1 MPNLEIDGFEAY
13 YIDSRKPLREG
24 TKIKLCGKSVLGEPA
39 LHLPKT
45 KYIEARYPYV
55 DFDGDGLVDGTN
67 VPYDAEFV
75 KNSNKFHDGLRCGS
89 YANVNPITPPSEI
102 KLVNIK
108 DGIKF
113 SIPKTS
119 VAEDCEGGFFGKT
132 RFVLENQTLIGTDH
146 DDNELL
152 VFDIFDEYKIMT

>member
-1 MPNLEIDGFEAY
+1 
-13 YIDSRKPLREG
+13 
-24 TKIKLCGKSVLGEPA
+24 
-39 LHLPKT
+39 
-45 KYIEARYPYV
+45 
-55 DFDGDGLVDGTN
+55 
-67 VPYDAEFV
+67 
-75 KNSNKFHDGLRCGS
+75 
-89 YANVNPITPPSEI
+89 
-102 KLVNIK
+102 VNIK